1 VRACLRGMFGRP
13 QRLNMKELYGL
24 LAFVLIMGTTAS
36 LSAQT
41 GQKET
46 TSSSPQSPQ
55 AVPVMDGGAGPCS
68 LNLTITTDGKPA
80 TVVKVN
86 VHIVY
91 GFAGVR
97 RLDLEAYAN
106 YDGKVRF
113 TGLPARVHRPPL
125 VFYASK
131 DDLTGSAVY
140 NPESECN
147 AQHQIVLTKKK
158 KE

>member
-1 VRACLRGMFGRP
+1 
-13 QRLNMKELYGL
+13 MKKLYGL
-24 LAFVLIMGTTAS
+24 FAFVLIMGTTAS

-46 TSSSPQSPQ
+46 TSPNPQTQQ

-68 LNLTITTDGKPA
+68 LDLTITADGKPA
-80 TVVKVN
+80 TVVKIN

-125 VFYASK
+125 AFYASK
-131 DDLTGSAVY
+131 GDLTGMAVY

-147 AQHQIVLTKKK
+147 AQHEIVLTKKK
-158 KE
+158 QEQQQ

>member
-1 VRACLRGMFGRP
+1 
-13 QRLNMKELYGL
+13 MKNLYGL
-24 LAFVLIMGTTAS
+24 FAFALIMGTTAS
-36 LSAQT
+36 LFAQT

-46 TSSSPQSPQ
+46 TSPSPQSPQ

-68 LNLTITTDGKPA
+68 LDLTITADGKPA
-80 TVVKVN
+80 TVVKIN

-125 VFYASK
+125 AFYASK
-131 DDLTGSAVY
+131 GDLTGMAVY

-147 AQHQIVLTKKK
+147 AQHEIVLTKKK
-158 KE
+158 QEPQQ

>member
-1 VRACLRGMFGRP
+1 MDTMRLLFHVAAVIGM
-13 QRLNMKELYGL
+13 
-24 LAFVLIMGTTAS
+24 AAS
-36 LSAQT
+36 LAAQT

-46 TSSSPQSPQ
+46 PPPNSQSPQ

-68 LNLTITTDGKPA
+68 LDLTITANDKPA
-80 TVVKVN
+80 TVVDIK

-97 RLDLEAYAN
+97 RLDLEAYTN

-125 VFYASK
+125 MFYASK

-147 AQHQIVLTKKK
+147 GQHQIVLTKKK
-158 KE
+158 QE

>member
-1 VRACLRGMFGRP
+1 MYKA
-13 QRLNMKELYGL
+13 RLLFNIAVVIG
-24 LAFVLIMGTTAS
+24 ITAS
-36 LSAQT
+36 LLAQT

-46 TSSSPQSPQ
+46 TAPNPPSPQ

-68 LNLTITTDGKPA
+68 LDLTITANDKPA
-80 TVVKVN
+80 TVVDIK

-97 RLDLEAYAN
+97 RLDLEAYTN

-113 TGLPARVHRPPL
+113 TGLPSRVHRPPL
-125 VFYASK
+125 IFYASK

-158 KE
+158 QE

>member
-1 VRACLRGMFGRP
+1 MHKMPWLFF
-13 QRLNMKELYGL
+13 L
-24 LAFVLIMGTTAS
+24 VLITGITAS
-36 LSAQT
+36 LAAQT
-41 GQKET
+41 EQKGT
-46 TSSSPQSPQ
+46 TSPNPQSPQ

-68 LNLTITTDGKPA
+68 LDLTITANDKPA
-80 TVVKVN
+80 TVVDVK

-97 RLDLEAYAN
+97 RLDLEAYTN

-113 TGLPARVHRPPL
+113 TGLPSRVHRPPL

-158 KE
+158 QE